1 MLGAPLAFGAD
12 TSSRYSRLPV
22 TAYYAMST
30 DEKHVQNTSVDEVD
44 EKGQDKQESTSQ
56 DGSEIDLVSYHEH
69 NAGRLVVDPE

>member
-1 MLGAPLAFGAD
+1 MLGAPPAFGAD
-12 TSSRYSRLPV
+12 TSSRYNRLPA

-30 DEKHVQNTSVDEVD
+30 DEKHVQNASVNDVD
-44 EKGQDKQESTSQ
+44 EKSQDKQESTSQ